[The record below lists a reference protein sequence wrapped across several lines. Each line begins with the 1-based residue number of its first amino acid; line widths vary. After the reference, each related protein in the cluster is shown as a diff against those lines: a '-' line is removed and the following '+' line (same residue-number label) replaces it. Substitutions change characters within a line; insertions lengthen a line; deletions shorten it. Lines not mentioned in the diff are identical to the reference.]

1 MNPSFIDN
9 YRAKH
14 QHPWNRATHYVGIPM
29 ILVSLVYV
37 FFSWKIG
44 LALFILG
51 WAFQFL
57 GHLIEGNQPA
67 FFKNPIYLLIGPLF
81 VLKKAA
87 TALRSIFT
95 PRSAP

>member
-1 MNPSFIDN
+1 MDSSFMES
-9 YRAKH
+9 YRSKH

-29 ILVSLVYV
+29 ILVAIVYV

-51 WAFQFL
+51 WACQFL
-57 GHLIEGNQPA
+57 GHFIEGNQPA
-67 FFKNPIYLLIGPLF
+67 FFKNPIYLLVGPAF
-81 VLKKAA
+81 VLKKGAA
-87 TALRSIFT
+87 AIRSFFT